1 MNLNFLSEDFHSA
14 GLQRISFITSRVIMS
29 PRVAVSSSFQQNG
42 QRPCWRKQVS
52 FARLACLYVL
62 VCVVVLQNENFEG
75 KNRRRPWVNSN
86 SFSKEK
92 NHLCSLGLQI
102 MNLNFLSEDFHSA
115 GLQRV
120 SSITSRVKMSPQV
133 LNSFCVPA
141 VSSFQRNG
149 QKFQR
154 NEAFRATNFTQ
165 TPKKNCHLAMLGRV
179 AKPIFTSL
187 CPGQPLRVWVCWG
200 SKSGTA
206 WEPLAISR
214 PSLSGPQAKEL

>member
-1 MNLNFLSEDFHSA
+1 
-14 GLQRISFITSRVIMS
+14 MS

-42 QRPCWRKQVS
+42 QRPCWKKQVS

-62 VCVVVLQNENFEG
+62 VCVVVLQTENFEG
-75 KNRRRPWVNSN
+75 KNRSRPWVNRN
-86 SFSKEK
+86 SFSEEK
-92 NHLCSLGLQI
+92 NFLRSLGLQI

-120 SSITSRVKMSPQV
+120 SSITSRMKMSPSV
-133 LNSFCVPA
+133 PNSFCVPA
-141 VSSFQRNG
+141 VSSSFQRHG

-187 CPGQPLRVWVCWG
+187 CPGQPSRVWVCWR

-214 PSLSGPQAKEL
+214 PSLSGPQPRDVDALACAKEL

>member
-1 MNLNFLSEDFHSA
+1 M
-14 GLQRISFITSRVIMS
+14 
-29 PRVAVSSSFQQNG
+29 
-42 QRPCWRKQVS
+42 
-52 FARLACLYVL
+52 
-62 VCVVVLQNENFEG
+62 CVVVLQTENFEG
-75 KNRRRPWVNSN
+75 KNRSRPWVNRN

-120 SSITSRVKMSPQV
+120 SSITSRVKMSPSV
-133 LNSFCVPA
+133 PNSFRVPA
-141 VSSFQRNG
+141 VSSSFQRHG

-165 TPKKNCHLAMLGRV
+165 TPKKNKNEVWNCHLAMLGRV

-187 CPGQPLRVWVCWG
+187 CPGQPSRV
-200 SKSGTA
+200 
-206 WEPLAISR
+206 
-214 PSLSGPQAKEL
+214 

>member
-14 GLQRISFITSRVIMS
+14 GLQRILYPLSMP

-42 QRPCWRKQVS
+42 QRPCWKKQVS

-62 VCVVVLQNENFEG
+62 VCVVVLQTENFEG
-75 KNRRRPWVNSN
+75 KNRSRPWVNRN
-86 SFSKEK
+86 SFSQEK
-92 NHLCSLGLQI
+92 NHLSSLGLQI

-141 VSSFQRNG
+141 VSSSFQRNG
-149 QKFQR
+149 QKFQP
-154 NEAFRATNFTQ
+154 EAFSATNFTQ
-165 TPKKNCHLAMLGRV
+165 TPKKNKNEVWNCHLAMLGRV

-187 CPGQPLRVWVCWG
+187 CPGQPSRVWVCWG
-200 SKSGTA
+200 SKGGTA
-206 WEPLAISR
+206 WEPLSFN
-214 PSLSGPQAKEL
+214 LSKS